1 MSAQERGPAPNGVS
15 GAPVNTY
22 SHHWFESFV
31 PGEDDER
38 TRRELRFLSRH
49 LPLDRFPRILDVC
62 CGTGRHAGRL
72 AEMGYRVTGLDRS
85 EVALTQARRLHG
97 KKARFVEGDMR
108 SLDVLPEGFDGVL
121 SMWQSFGY
129 FDPDANKAVLAGM
142 RKRLR
147 PGGRLVLDVYD
158 RLFFEGKVGE
168 RRIERDGEVIRETTT
183 LEDGRLAVHLK
194 YEARGF
200 REDFEWEL
208 YSADD
213 LAGLA
218 SECSLDLVQACARF
232 DDRRPARG
240 EHPRMQLVLEAV

>member
-1 MSAQERGPAPNGVS
+1 
-15 GAPVNTY
+15 VNTY
-22 SHHWFESFV
+22 SHHWFESLV
-31 PGEDDER
+31 PAVDDER

-49 LPLDRFPRILDVC
+49 LPLDRFPKILDVC

-85 EVALTQARRLHG
+85 EVALAQARRLHG

-108 SLDVLPEGFDGVL
+108 SLDVLPEEFDGVL

-142 RKRLR
+142 RKRPR

-158 RLFFEGKVGE
+158 RLFFERKVGE

-183 LEDGRLAVHLK
+183 LEDGRLTVHLK
-194 YEARGF
+194 YEAQGF
-200 REDFEWEL
+200 REGFEWEL

-213 LAGLA
+213 LAGVA
-218 SECSLDLVQACARF
+218 AECSLDLVQACARF
-232 DDRRPARG
+232 DDLRPARG
-240 EHPRMQLVLEAV
+240 EHPRMQLVFEAA